1 MLFDSFT
8 GSRLRPRITR
18 RRNEKRSHSG
28 GGIADACPHRSSHC
42 GRVYGAEGSLAVAR
56 RSSTLRGAL
65 RLAPSEMPA
74 RKLDRLDAEQLTR
87 DEPLP
92 LRLEELIVRRVD
104 QRGSHLRVVPVAAD
118 EAESGERRFLFH
130 ARRPI
135 ASVPLLPGVATLVRW
150 RSAKTSAT
158 SLSSRTSTTGKRR
171 SSTRC
176 CGSPARSA
184 PTRTSQNACSTRW
197 TSSARRAS
205 RSSPRTPP
213 SA

>member
-18 RRNEKRSHSG
+18 RRNEKRSPSG

-42 GRVYGAEGSLAVAR
+42 GRVYDAEGSLAVAR
-56 RSSTLRGAL
+56 RSSTSARRAAFSAIGN
-65 RLAPSEMPA
+65 APG
-74 RKLDRLDAEQLTR
+74 KLDRLDAEQLTR

-92 LRLEELIVRRVD
+92 LRLEELVVRRVD

-118 EAESGERRFLFH
+118 EAESGRRRFLFH
-130 ARRPI
+130 ARTPI

-158 SLSSRTSTTGKRR
+158 SLSSRTSTTGRQR

-184 PTRTSQNACSTRW
+184 RTRTSQNACSTRW
-197 TSSARRAS
+197 TSSAKRAS
-205 RSSPRTPP
+205 RSSP
-213 SA
+213 